1 MNRRLTCMWDG
12 WIPVTFSLARS
23 EPQVQKLQAAVK
35 LSLQRSEA
43 IALYISTSWRTDDR
57 HTMFGDCYSFERGFK
72 SWGSCRIYYY
82 THCKTYTL
90 KNRWQT
96 MFGAMLL
103 QFWARLKVFNEVRLL
118 LYILLYTLKNR
129 WQTMF
134 RDCCSFERVFKPN
147 SYIAKTSFRA
157 PMCLVPNLYPPKKKA
172 TPQDRD
178 NCRLSTV
185 NDWVRSHPFPLSFLN
200 KRRLGGSPLKSQRH
214 EIELWWC
221 WLGGYKGRGADP
233 GY

>member
-1 MNRRLTCMWDG
+1 MWDG

-82 THCKTYTL
+82 THCKT
-90 KNRWQT
+90 
-96 MFGAMLL
+96 
-103 QFWARLKVFNEVRLL
+103 
-118 LYILLYTLKNR
+118 YTLKNR